1 MSPKQLIFCFMP
13 DEMLARRR
21 DPKRPLVPIT
31 GRGECRNFRLNLFTA
46 PAMISAAKRREEM
59 VRELLLLLFLDAF
72 VPKEDSKL

>member
-1 MSPKQLIFCFMP
+1 MP

-59 VRELLLLLFLDAF
+59 TDQQARHTILFNGLIRKTQPTITGT
-72 VPKEDSKL
+72 VERM

>member
-1 MSPKQLIFCFMP
+1 MP
-13 DEMLARRR
+13 DEMSARRR

-59 VRELLLLLFLDAF
+59 TDQQARQTILFNGLIRKTQPTITGT
-72 VPKEDSKL
+72 VERM